1 MSKNNDIL
9 SQIGGMYILYKL
21 RWVIIIGIIILTIIV
36 FSVKG
41 DLKSRSS
48 LWKTKRVSTIWI
60 YWI

>member
-41 DLKSRSS
+41 DLDKSINNMDI
-48 LWKTKRVSTIWI
+48 LDLVTT
-60 YWI
+60 